1 MHCPAF
7 FPHRSK
13 HFISLY
19 YKELLIKLFFS
30 NLLLIVLELLFIVT
44 CTSSIYFRITSGYRE
59 KSSQST

>member
-7 FPHRSK
+7 CHRSK
-13 HFISLY
+13 HLISLY

-59 KSSQST
+59 KSSQSI